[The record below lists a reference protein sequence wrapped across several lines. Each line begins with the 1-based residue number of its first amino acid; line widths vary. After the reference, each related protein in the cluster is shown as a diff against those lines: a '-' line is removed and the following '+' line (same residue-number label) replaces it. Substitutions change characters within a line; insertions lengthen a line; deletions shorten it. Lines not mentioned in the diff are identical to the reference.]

1 MGIHRQQKKY
11 RRTVVTAVAV
21 GVIGIPSV
29 AMACTDWPD
38 GGQREDRATSVP
50 SVGEDRWDGPG
61 WYSRW
66 RSQHEGDPSPVSSGS
81 PGPSAS
87 PSEDARKHHGGK
99 PSQKPTKKK
108 TTRPS
113 SAAPSTTTAA
123 PKPTTAAPKP
133 STAAPAPSTTAP
145 KPTTAAP
152 EPTASAPKP
161 TATASGAVARVVEL
175 VNAERAEA
183 GCAPVTANSTLNA
196 AAQRHS
202 EDMASTGTMSHT
214 GSDGSDPGERI
225 TRAGYA
231 WSTYGENVAY
241 GYSTPEQVMQGWMT
255 SPGHKANILNC
266 SFREIG
272 VGLSGT
278 YWTQD
283 FGTAR

>member
-11 RRTVVTAVAV
+11 RRTVVTAIAV

-50 SVGEDRWDGPG
+50 SVGEERWDGPG

-66 RSQHEGDPSPVSSGS
+66 SSRHAGDPSPVASDS
-81 PGPSAS
+81 PGASAS
-87 PSEDARKHHGGK
+87 PSKEARKQHGAE
-99 PSQKPTKKK
+99 PSQKPKKK
-108 TTRPS
+108 ATTPA
-113 SAAPSTTTAA
+113 SA
-123 PKPTTAAPKP
+123 TTAAPKP
-133 STAAPAPSTTAP
+133 STASPKPSTAAPAPTTTPKPTTEAP
-145 KPTTAAP
+145 KPTTA
-152 EPTASAPKP
+152 APKP

-175 VNAERAEA
+175 VNQERAEA
-183 GCAPVTANSTLNA
+183 GCAPVTANSTLTT

-266 SFREIG
+266 SFKEIG

>member
-38 GGQREDRATSVP
+38 GGQREDRATAVP

-66 RSQHEGDPSPVSSGS
+66 SSQHEGDPSPVASDS
-81 PGPSAS
+81 PSASAS
-87 PSEDARKHHGGK
+87 PSKDAREHHGGK
-99 PSQKPTKKK
+99 PSQKRKAAKPAG
-108 TTRPS
+108 
-113 SAAPSTTTAA
+113 AAPSTTTAA
-123 PKPTTAAPKP
+123 PKSTTAAPKP

-152 EPTASAPKP
+152 KPATASPKP
-161 TATASGAVARVVEL
+161 AATASGAVARVVEL
-175 VNAERAEA
+175 VNQERAEA
-183 GCAPVTANSTLNA
+183 GCAPVTADSTLNT

-214 GSDGSDPGERI
+214 GSDGSDPGERL

-266 SFREIG
+266 SFKEIG

>member
-11 RRTVVTAVAV
+11 RRTVVTAIAV

-66 RSQHEGDPSPVSSGS
+66 SSQHAGDPSPVASGS
-81 PGPSAS
+81 PGASAS
-87 PSEDARKHHGGK
+87 PSKEARKQHGAK
-99 PSQKPTKKK
+99 PSQKPKKK
-108 TTRPS
+108 ATPPA
-113 SAAPSTTTAA
+113 SATTAA
-123 PKPTTAAPKP
+123 PKPSTASPKP

-145 KPTTAAP
+145 KPTT
-152 EPTASAPKP
+152 EAPKP
-161 TATASGAVARVVEL
+161 TTAAPKPSATASGAVARVVEL
-175 VNAERAEA
+175 VNQERAEA
-183 GCAPVTANSTLNA
+183 GCAPVTANSTLTT

-266 SFREIG
+266 SFKEIG

>member
-11 RRTVVTAVAV
+11 RRTVVTAIAV

-66 RSQHEGDPSPVSSGS
+66 SSQHAGDPSPVASGS
-81 PGPSAS
+81 PGASAS
-87 PSEDARKHHGGK
+87 RSKEARKQHGAK
-99 PSQKPTKKK
+99 PSQKPKKK
-108 TTRPS
+108 ATTPA
-113 SAAPSTTTAA
+113 SATTAA
-123 PKPTTAAPKP
+123 PKPSTASPKP

-145 KPTTAAP
+145 KPTT
-152 EPTASAPKP
+152 EAPKP
-161 TATASGAVARVVEL
+161 TTAAPKPSATASGAVARVVEL
-175 VNAERAEA
+175 VNQERAEA
-183 GCAPVTANSTLNA
+183 GCAPVTANSTLA
-196 AAQRHS
+196 TAAQRHS

-266 SFREIG
+266 SFKEIG

>member
-99 PSQKPTKKK
+99 PSQKPRKK

-145 KPTTAAP
+145 KPTTTAP

-183 GCAPVTANSTLNA
+183 GCAPVTANSTLNT

-266 SFREIG
+266 SFKEIG

>member
-1 MGIHRQQKKY
+1 MGKHRHQQKY
-11 RRTVVTAVAV
+11 RRTVVAAVAV

-38 GGQREDRATSVP
+38 GGQREDRTTAVP

-61 WYSRW
+61 WYGRW
-66 RSQHEGDPSPVSSGS
+66 RSQHDTDPTPVASGS
-81 PGPSAS
+81 PSAS
-87 PSEDARKHHGGK
+87 PSPTKESRKQHGGK
-99 PSQKPTKKK
+99 HSHKPRKKAGP
-108 TTRPS
+108 TT
-113 SAAPSTTTAA
+113 AAPSSTTAAPKPTTAAPKPKPSASSPTASAPKPTTAA

-133 STAAPAPSTTAP
+133 S
-145 KPTTAAP
+145 
-152 EPTASAPKP
+152 
-161 TATASGAVARVVEL
+161 ATASGAVARVVEL
-175 VNAERAEA
+175 VNAERAGA
-183 GCAPVTANSTLNA
+183 GCSPVTANATLNT

-214 GSDGSDPGERI
+214 GSDGSDPGARI
-225 TRAGYA
+225 TRAGYT

-266 SFREIG
+266 SFKEIG

>member
-1 MGIHRQQKKY
+1 MGKHRHQQQY
-11 RRTVVTAVAV
+11 RRTVVAAVAV

-38 GGQREDRATSVP
+38 GGQREDRATAVP

-61 WYSRW
+61 WYGRW
-66 RSQHEGDPSPVSSGS
+66 RSQHDADPTPVASDSPSA
-81 PGPSAS
+81 SAS
-87 PSEDARKHHGGK
+87 PSKDARAKHGGK
-99 PSQKPTKKK
+99 PSHKPKHTHEPKKK
-108 TTRPS
+108 ATKPA
-113 SAAPSTTTAA
+113 SAAPSTASAA
-123 PKPTTAAPKP
+123 PRPSTAAPKP
-133 STAAPAPSTTAP
+133 STVAPAPTTPAP
-145 KPTTAAP
+145 APTTA
-152 EPTASAPKP
+152 APKP

-183 GCAPVTANSTLNA
+183 GCSPVTANSTLNT

-214 GSDGSDPGERI
+214 GSDGSDPGARI
-225 TRAGYA
+225 TRAGYT

-266 SFREIG
+266 SFKEIG

>member
-38 GGQREDRATSVP
+38 GGQREDRATAVP

-66 RSQHEGDPSPVSSGS
+66 SSQHEGDPSPVASDS
-81 PGPSAS
+81 PSASAS
-87 PSEDARKHHGGK
+87 PSKDAREHHGGK
-99 PSQKPTKKK
+99 PSQKRKKAAK
-108 TTRPS
+108 PAG
-113 SAAPSTTTAA
+113 AAPSTTTAA
-123 PKPTTAAPKP
+123 PKSTTAAPKP

-152 EPTASAPKP
+152 KPATASPKP
-161 TATASGAVARVVEL
+161 AATASGAVARVVEL
-175 VNAERAEA
+175 VNQERAEA
-183 GCAPVTANSTLNA
+183 GCAPVTADSTLNT

-214 GSDGSDPGERI
+214 GSDGSDPGERL

-266 SFREIG
+266 SFKEIG